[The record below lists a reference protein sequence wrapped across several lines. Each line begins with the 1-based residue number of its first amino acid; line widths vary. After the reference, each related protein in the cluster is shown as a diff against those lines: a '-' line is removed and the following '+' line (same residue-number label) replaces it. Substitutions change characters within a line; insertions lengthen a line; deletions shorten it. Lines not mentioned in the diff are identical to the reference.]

1 MSLLA
6 TFQQVDRQIKGILLH
21 FDVDSLNVADKHRI
35 KQVKLACNEIRLDV
49 RDYEYAE
56 TREAQ
61 QKWAKIAR
69 HNIAALERLI
79 IELDTVFGASD
90 VAALSA
96 QLDQIRTSVE

>member
-6 TFQQVDRQIKGILLH
+6 TVMQVDRQIKGIFLH
-21 FDVDSLNVADKHRI
+21 FDIDSLNAAEKHSV
-35 KQVKLACNEIRLDV
+35 KQIKLACNEIRLDI

-56 TREAQ
+56 KRVDQE
-61 QKWAKIAR
+61 KWAKIAW

-79 IELDTVFGASD
+79 IELDAVFGPSD

-96 QLDQIRTSVE
+96 QLDQVRSAVE

>member
-6 TFQQVDRQIKGILLH
+6 TFQQVDRQIKGIFLR
-21 FDVDSLNVADKHRI
+21 FDVDNLSAGEKYSV
-35 KQVKLACNEIRLDV
+35 KQIKLACNEIRLDV

-56 TREAQ
+56 KRADQ

-69 HNIAALERLI
+69 HNITALERLLL
-79 IELDTVFGASD
+79 EMDAVFGPSD

-96 QLDQIRTSVE
+96 QLDQVRSALD

>member
-6 TFQQVDRQIKGILLH
+6 TFQQVDRQIKGIFLR
-21 FDVDSLNVADKHRI
+21 FDVDSLTTVEKQYI

-56 TREAQ
+56 KRADQ

-69 HNIAALERLI
+69 HNIAALEKLI
-79 IELDTVFGASD
+79 IELDTVFGPSD

-96 QLDQIRTSVE
+96 QLDQVRSALD

>member
-6 TFQQVDRQIKGILLH
+6 TYQQVDRQIKGILLH
-21 FDVDSLNVADKHRI
+21 FDVDSLNAADKHRI
-35 KQVKLACNEIRLDV
+35 KQIKLACNEIRLDI

-56 TREAQ
+56 KRADME
-61 QKWAKIAR
+61 KWAKIAR

-79 IELDTVFGASD
+79 LELDTVFGASD

-96 QLDQIRTSVE
+96 QLDQVRSAVE